1 MDGSSNRSSK
11 EANTGKLSRAND
23 STRVISIEQLQH
35 LVRLLDSSDVSELE
49 LKRAA
54 EGIRLVL
61 RKVKLPENSDQS
73 LGSQYV
79 RPTTSNAAD
88 NVAPA
93 SSPKETE
100 HKVVAPFVGT
110 FHVWAK
116 PKGGTLVAVG
126 DRVKAGQLVGTIQSL
141 NVLNEVETSV
151 AGRVVEIFVQ
161 DGQPVEYGQLLM
173 TIDGSA
179 GG

>member
-11 EANTGKLSRAND
+11 EADTGKLSRAND

-79 RPTTSNAAD
+79 RPTSNAAD

-93 SSPKETE
+93 ASPKETE

-116 PKGGTLVAVG
+116 PKGGTLVVVG

-173 TIDGSA
+173 TIDDSA

>member
-1 MDGSSNRSSK
+1 M
-11 EANTGKLSRAND
+11 
-23 STRVISIEQLQH
+23 
-35 LVRLLDSSDVSELE
+35 RLLDSSDVSELE

-73 LGSQYV
+73 PGSQYV
-79 RPTTSNAAD
+79 RPTSNAAD

-93 SSPKETE
+93 ASPKETE

>member
-11 EANTGKLSRAND
+11 EADTGKLSRAND

-54 EGIRLVL
+54 EGIQLVL

-79 RPTTSNAAD
+79 RPTSNAAD

-93 SSPKETE
+93 ASPKETE

-116 PKGGTLVAVG
+116 PKGGTLVVVG

-173 TIDGSA
+173 TIDDSA